1 MPLGSS
7 SAAPVTIPGP
17 NMRNNLRADAIIDP
31 VWVLT
36 LVIMLVIFDPA
47 RSRKIFRLVNGER
60 SAFVPENRPRSYT

>member
-1 MPLGSS
+1 
-7 SAAPVTIPGP
+7 
-17 NMRNNLRADAIIDP
+17 MRNNLRADAIIDP

-60 SAFVPENRPRSYT
+60 SAFVPENRPCSYT